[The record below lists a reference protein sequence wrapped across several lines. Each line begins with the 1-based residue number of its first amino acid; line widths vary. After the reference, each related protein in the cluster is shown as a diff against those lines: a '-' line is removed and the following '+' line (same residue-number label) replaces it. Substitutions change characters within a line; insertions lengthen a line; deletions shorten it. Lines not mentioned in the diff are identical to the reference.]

1 MSHSPRLARH
11 TVSAD
16 ENWHLL
22 QQLSLA
28 SSQTAP
34 SLNLQV
40 LASQQLSLPQDP
52 SPPQSHSSPSSTI
65 PFPHW
70 LPVIVVTPRFWDR
83 QELLTLLR
91 PMAEQIFPIV
101 QGEKLFT
108 SPALGFMIYFASA
121 SHVDLDRGQHC
132 EEDSRFWAQ
141 VSESQSWTAP
151 NVWPDSWAKIC
162 HEPPEFVRTTILVPL
177 TVLEPSFIVSELQ
190 SCPSQE
196 SPTSLPVGQP
206 LIKVQY
212 ALLSLLSPRQDEKR
226 FNRED
231 ILPCAHGMFHWA
243 EEGAF
248 SGQSASLTVR
258 FRRPIVMLKERS

>member
-16 ENWHLL
+16 ENWQLL
-22 QQLSLA
+22 QQLSFA
-28 SSQTAP
+28 SSHTAP

-40 LASQQLSLPQDP
+40 LASQQLLLPQDS
-52 SPPQSHSSPSSTI
+52 SPPQSQSSPSSTI

-70 LPVIVVTPRFWDR
+70 LPVIVVTPRFSDR

-91 PMAEQIFPIV
+91 PMAEHIFPTV
-101 QGEKLFT
+101 QGEKLST
-108 SPALGFMIYFASA
+108 SPAVGFMMYFALA
-121 SHVDLDRGQHC
+121 SHDDVDRGQHC
-132 EEDSRFWAQ
+132 EEESRFWAQ

-162 HEPPEFVRTTILVPL
+162 HPPPEFVRATILVPL
-177 TVLEPSFIVSELQ
+177 TVFEPSSTVSVLQ

-212 ALLSLLSPRQDEKR
+212 ALSSLFSPRQDEKR

-231 ILPCAHGMFHWA
+231 ILPCSHGMFH
-243 EEGAF
+243 
-248 SGQSASLTVR
+248 
-258 FRRPIVMLKERS
+258 